1 MVNKELMVWLPIILL
16 ISALTFYE
24 IVRKDSEGIIF
35 LIYLYG
41 GILLFL
47 GIIKWI
53 NYWDKK

>member
-1 MVNKELMVWLPIILL
+1 MVNKELMMWLPGILL
-16 ISALTFYE
+16 VSTMTFYE